1 MRRPDADGGGLSR
14 FRHLTFTWLNT
25 RLLKKN
31 AKVDLTSHFA
41 LAIRPSAPLA
51 LVNIYSAEKSLG
63 TRILY
68 SPPPQSRTHGFL
80 ELLYKSI

>member
-41 LAIRPSAPLA
+41 IRPSAPLA
-51 LVNIYSAEKSLG
+51 LVNIYSAEKSFG
-63 TRILY
+63 VRILY
-68 SPPPQSRTHGFL
+68 SPPPQSRTHGFW
-80 ELLYKSI
+80 ELIYKSI